1 MGAYFSMP
9 LEDKDPVF
17 VSLGTLG
24 ARMTDTAAARP
35 EGVGCCVLAGSDFP
49 NSVEQAIMSWGITVT
64 IIRDPSRLS
73 TRGLLKY
80 SGDGFKVYISGQPSW
95 WDVYSPNHIEFLAT
109 FGSGD
114 GDGPPAEF
122 DRKKIEEQALRVLES
137 GVGRNGDGAIVIRC
151 GEYGCMVAARS
162 YSTRWFPAFH
172 GSSRVLC
179 ATGAGN
185 AFLGGFAVTL
195 STTSDLTEATIA
207 GVVAASF
214 VIEQVGLPYRTT
226 SRHGKEMWNGEAF
239 SVRVDRFRTVLE
251 TPANE

>member
-1 MGAYFSMP
+1 MATF
-9 LEDKDPVF
+9 
-17 VSLGTLG
+17 
-24 ARMTDTAAARP
+24 ATDLAMLRASAEVASQPRIVWEPAPASCIPRSQSVHLRTAKL
-35 EGVGCCVLAGSDFP
+35 V
-49 NSVEQAIMSWGITVT
+49 
-64 IIRDPSRLS
+64 
-73 TRGLLKY
+73 
-80 SGDGFKVYISGQPSW
+80 
-95 WDVYSPNHIEFLAT
+95 DVYSPNHIEFLAT

-114 GDGPPAEF
+114 GDGPPAGF

-137 GVGRNGDGAIVIRC
+137 GVGGNGDGAIVIRC
-151 GEYGCMVAARS
+151 GEHGCMVAARS

-172 GSSRVLC
+172 GSSRVLD

-214 VIEQVGLPYRTT
+214 VIEQVGLPSRIT